1 MAVNINEASDE
12 WRLPGF
18 TELEQLGTG
27 TFGRVVLARQD
38 NTGHVVAVKYLFS
51 RFATDPAY
59 LSAFRQEAL
68 ALHRVSSPHVVK
80 LYEFFETPQG
90 AAIVMEAINGVS
102 LRSVL
107 QAEGALEPEAA
118 LAVLK
123 GSLLGLAAAHSAN
136 VVHRDYKPGNVLVAG
151 TGESKLVDF
160 GTAVLAG
167 ERGPAVG
174 TPAYM
179 APEQWSGGQ
188 STPATDVYAA
198 TCVFFQCVAGHR
210 PYQADDTEV
219 LRTLHEHAP
228 IPFGEVPQPVHEI
241 VALGMAKEPSKRPV
255 DALMFVAELER
266 VARAGYGDDWERKG
280 WSRLAKATG
289 VLVAVTPLALLGAGT
304 AAAPGV
310 AAAGTGAVAASTGGI
325 AAGLK
330 IAVGVVAATAAV
342 VGSVVVFS
350 DPSSPPPQSPP
361 TSQQAVALKVAMK
374 TRTGPVPGTTLQF
387 QGQYPEVTG
396 GPDQAWSKRVNDA
409 LTAPIDEWNRETGPG
424 AAELAAEHGGG
435 PYVLTTKVEV
445 RMQTEKYLSVR
456 YEHGLENAPHPTWNM
471 GRSAVL
477 IDLTGGNPVAPADL
491 FRPGMFSDQG
501 MLALSDLLWPDHDQ
515 GCGLKTWTPIKPAD
529 LAGPGERKV
538 FPTFTPAEVEL
549 TINFN
554 RLGFETACGVQTMT
568 LPYDRLSD
576 LLNPEL
582 VAGLTG
588 GKTAKGTS
596 APPPAQG
603 LTDVSV
609 GALTLHLPSG
619 WSVQAQGLEK
629 VIVAPGCPDPKKY
642 FNCKYVLVTD
652 NAQESAEQPAYRPG
666 EFYRRSAGGRAC
678 NAAGRKD
685 LRQEGDAAKT
695 TSATAPVGGATAAYE
710 EWTIQC
716 VPRGQTGGSGDARVT
731 QRIWFVADRQIAVMD
746 EWRTPGVEELLR
758 TATVS

>member
-1 MAVNINEASDE
+1 MNTQDVSDE

-38 NTGHVVAVKYLFS
+38 NTGHVVAIKYLFS

-59 LSAFRQEAL
+59 LGAFRQEAL
-68 ALHRVSSPHVVK
+68 ALHRVSSPHVVR

-107 QAEGALEPEAA
+107 MAEGALEPEAA

-123 GSLLGLAAAHSAN
+123 GSLLGLAAAHSVN
-136 VVHRDYKPGNVLVAG
+136 VVHRDYKPANVLVAD

-167 ERGPAVG
+167 ERGPSVG

-179 APEQWSGGQ
+179 APEQWAGGQ
-188 STPATDVYAA
+188 ATPATDVYAA

-210 PYQADDTEV
+210 PYQAEDTEV

-228 IPFGEVPQPVHEI
+228 IPFGEAPEPVHEI
-241 VALGMAKEPSKRPV
+241 VALGMAKDPSKRPA
-255 DALMFVAELER
+255 DALTFVGELER

-289 VLVAVTPLALLGAGT
+289 VLAAVTPLALLGAGT

-330 IAVGVVAATAAV
+330 IAIGVVAATAAV

-350 DPSSPPPQSPP
+350 DASTPPPQAPP
-361 TSQQAVALKVAMK
+361 TTQQAVALKVAMK
-374 TRTGPVPGTTLQF
+374 TRTGTVPGTDLPFRGQF
-387 QGQYPEVTG
+387 PEVTG

-424 AAELAAEHGGG
+424 AARLRAEHGGG
-435 PYVLTTKVEV
+435 PYALNTTADV
-445 RMQTEKYLSVR
+445 RMQNERYLSVR
-456 YEHGLENAPHPTWNM
+456 YEHGLDNAPHSTWNM

-477 IDLTGGNPVAPADL
+477 IDLKSGTAVPSADL
-491 FRPGMFSDQG
+491 FRPGMFTDQG
-501 MLALSDLLWPDHDQ
+501 MLALSDRLWPDHDQ
-515 GCGLKTWTPIKPAD
+515 GCALTTWTPIKPAD

-549 TINFN
+549 TINYN
-554 RLGFETACGVQTMT
+554 RLGFETACGVQTMK
-568 LPYDRLSD
+568 LPYDKLAD

-588 GKTAKGTS
+588 GKTVKGPSTT
-596 APPPAQG
+596 APAPGAT
-603 LTDVSV
+603 TDVKV
-609 GALTLHLPSG
+609 GALTLHLPDG
-619 WSVQAQGLEK
+619 WTAVSQGLEK
-629 VIVAPGCPDPKKY
+629 VIVGAGCPDPKKY
-642 FNCKYVLVTD
+642 FNCKYFLVTD
-652 NAQESAEQPAYRPG
+652 NTEQSAEQPPYRPG
-666 EFYRRSAGGRAC
+666 GFYRRSAGGRAC

-685 LRQEGDAAKT
+685 LRQEGDAVQT
-695 TSATAPVGGATAAYE
+695 TSATAPVGGTTATYE

-716 VPRGQTGGSGDARVT
+716 VPRGQTGGSGDAQVT
-731 QRIWFVADRQIAVMD
+731 QRIWFLADRQIVVMD

>member
-1 MAVNINEASDE
+1 MELSDE

-38 NTGHVVAVKYLFS
+38 NTGHVVAIKYLFS
-51 RFATDPAY
+51 RFAAEPAY
-59 LSAFRQEAL
+59 LEAFRQEAL
-68 ALHRVSSPHVVK
+68 ALHRVASPHVVR

-90 AAIVMEAINGVS
+90 AAIVMEAVNGVS
-102 LRSVL
+102 LRAVL

-136 VVHRDYKPGNVLVAG
+136 VVHRDYKPANVLVAD

-179 APEQWSGGQ
+179 APEQWAGGQ
-188 STPATDVYAA
+188 ATPATDVYAA

-210 PYQADDTEV
+210 PYEAEQTEV

-241 VALGMAKEPSKRPV
+241 VAFGMAKDPSKRPV
-255 DALMFVAELER
+255 DALTFVGELER
-266 VARAGYGDDWERKG
+266 VARAGYGEDWERKG

-289 VLVAVTPLALLGAGT
+289 VLAAATPLVLLGAGT

-330 IAVGVVAATAAV
+330 IAIGVVAATAAV

-350 DPSSPPPQSPP
+350 DASTPPPQPPP
-361 TSQQAVALKVAMK
+361 TSQRAVALKVAMK
-374 TRTGPVPGTTLQF
+374 DRSGTVPGTTLQF
-387 QGQYPEVTG
+387 RGQYPEVAG

-409 LTAPIDEWNRETGPG
+409 LTAPIDEWNSETGPG
-424 AAELAAEHGGG
+424 AAKLVEEHGGG
-435 PYVLTTKVEV
+435 PYVLTTKADV
-445 RMQTEKYLSVR
+445 RMQNERYLSVS
-456 YEHGLENAPHPTWNM
+456 YEHGLDNAPHPSWNF
-471 GRSAVL
+471 GRSSVL
-477 IDLTGGNPVAPADL
+477 IDLTSGTAVAPADL

-501 MLALSDLLWPDHDQ
+501 MLTLSDLLWPDHDQ
-515 GCGLKTWTPIKPAD
+515 GCALTTWTPIKPSD
-529 LAGPGERKV
+529 LAGPGELKV
-538 FPTFTPAEVEL
+538 FPAFTPAEVEL

-554 RLGFETACGVQTMT
+554 RLGFETACGVQTMK
-568 LPYDRLSD
+568 LPYDKLSD
-576 LLNPEL
+576 LLKPEL

-588 GKTAKGTS
+588 GKTVKGTS
-596 APPPAQG
+596 SAPPARG
-603 LTDVSV
+603 FTDVSA
-609 GALTLHLPSG
+609 GALTLHLPKDWAVVS
-619 WSVQAQGLEK
+619 QGLEK
-629 VIVAPGCPDPKKY
+629 VLVAPGCPDPKKY

-652 NAQESAEQPAYRPG
+652 NTQQSAEQPPYRPG
-666 EFYRRSAGGRAC
+666 GFYRRSAGGRAC

-685 LRQEGDAAKT
+685 LRQEGDAART
-695 TSATAPVGGATAAYE
+695 TSATAPVGAATATYE

-716 VPRGQTGGSGDARVT
+716 VPRGQTGGSGETQVT
-731 QRIWFVADRQIAVMD
+731 QRIWFVADRQVVVMD
-746 EWRTPGVEELLR
+746 EWRTPGVEDLLR
-758 TATVS
+758 AATVS

>member
-1 MAVNINEASDE
+1 MELTDE

-38 NTGHVVAVKYLFS
+38 NTGHVVAIKYLFS
-51 RFATDPAY
+51 RFAADPAH
-59 LSAFRQEAL
+59 LAAFRQEAL

-80 LYEFFETPQG
+80 LHEFFETPQG

-123 GSLLGLAAAHSAN
+123 GSLLGLAAAHSAA
-136 VVHRDYKPGNVLVAG
+136 VVHRDYKPANVLVAD

-167 ERGPAVG
+167 ERGPSVG

-188 STPATDVYAA
+188 ATPATDVYAA

-241 VALGMAKEPSKRPV
+241 VALGMAKDPSKRPV
-255 DALMFVAELER
+255 DALMFVSELER
-266 VARAGYGDDWERKG
+266 VARAGYGDEWERKG
-280 WSRLAKATG
+280 WSRLAKAAG
-289 VLVAVTPLALLGAGT
+289 VLAAATPLVLLSAGT

-330 IAVGVVAATAAV
+330 VAIGVVAATAAV

-350 DPSSPPPQSPP
+350 DASTPPPPSPP
-361 TSQQAVALKVAMK
+361 TTQQAVALKVAMK
-374 TRTGPVPGTTLQF
+374 TRSGTVPGTTLPYS
-387 QGQYPEVTG
+387 GDHPEVTG
-396 GPDQAWSKRVNDA
+396 STDQAWLKRVNDA
-409 LTAPIDEWNRETGPG
+409 LTAPIDEWNRKTGPG
-424 AAELAAEHGGG
+424 AAKLEPERG
-435 PYVLTTKVEV
+435 PYKLLTKAEV
-445 RMQTEKYLSVR
+445 RSQNERYLSVR
-456 YEHGLENAPHPTWNM
+456 YTHDLENKPHSTWGN
-471 GRSAVL
+471 GRAAVT
-477 IDLTGGNPVAPADL
+477 IDLKEGKALTPAELFAPGKFTDDGL
-491 FRPGMFSDQG
+491 RT
-501 MLALSDLLWPDHDQ
+501 LAELLWPDKQ
-515 GCGLKTWTPIKPAD
+515 QCGALSSTFPYQPLKTAD
-529 LAGPGERKV
+529 LAEEPKV
-538 FPTFTPAEVEL
+538 WLAFTPSAVEVTVDL
-549 TINFN
+549 NL
-554 RLGFETACGVQTMT
+554 LGFATACGVQDYT
-568 LPYDRLSD
+568 LPYDKLAG

-582 VAGLTG
+582 VEGVTG
-588 GKTAKGTS
+588 GKPLKGTS
-596 APPPAQG
+596 SAPPAPG
-603 LTDVSV
+603 FTDVSA
-609 GALTLHLPSG
+609 GALTLHLPQD
-619 WSVQAQGLEK
+619 WSVVSQGLEK
-629 VIVAPGCPDPKKY
+629 VLVAPGCPDPKKY
-642 FNCKYVLVTD
+642 FNCKYVLLTD
-652 NAQESAEQPAYRPG
+652 NSLQSAEQPPYRPG

-685 LRQEGDAAKT
+685 LRQEGDAVRTVSTVAPVSGA
-695 TSATAPVGGATAAYE
+695 SATYE

-716 VPRGQTGGSGDARVT
+716 VPRGQTGGSGETQVT
-731 QRIWFVADRQIAVMD
+731 QRIWFVADRQIVVMD

-758 TATVS
+758 TATIS

>member
-1 MAVNINEASDE
+1 MNINDVTDD

-51 RFATDPAY
+51 RFAADPAY

-188 STPATDVYAA
+188 ATPATDVYAA

-374 TRTGPVPGTTLQF
+374 NRTGTVPGTNIAYSGDF
-387 QGQYPEVTG
+387 PEVTG
-396 GPDQAWSKRVNDA
+396 SPDQAWLKRVNDA
-409 LTAPIDEWNRETGPG
+409 LTAPIDEWNRKTGPG
-424 AAELAAEHGGG
+424 AANLEPERG
-435 PYVLTTKVEV
+435 PYTLLTKADV
-445 RMQTEKYLSVR
+445 RSQNERYLSVR
-456 YEHGLENAPHPTWNM
+456 YTHDLENKPHPTWSY
-471 GRSAVL
+471 GRATVT
-477 IDLTGGNPVAPADL
+477 IDLKEGKVLTPSEL
-491 FRPGMFSDQG
+491 FASG
-501 MLALSDLLWPDHDQ
+501 ALSDDGMRKLTERIWPDQ
-515 GCGLKTWTPIKPAD
+515 EQCGPANATFPYRPLKAVD
-529 LAGPGERKV
+529 LTDERKV
-538 FPTFTPAEVEL
+538 WLAFTPAAVEITVNL
-549 TINFN
+549 TD
-554 RLGFETACGVQTMT
+554 LGFSTACAVQDYT
-568 LPYDRLSD
+568 LPYDKVTD
-576 LLNPEL
+576 LLNPDL
-582 VAGLTG
+582 VAGVTG
-588 GKTAKGTS
+588 GKPLKGTS

-603 LTDVSV
+603 LTDVPV
-609 GALTLHLPSG
+609 GALTLHLPPG

-642 FNCKYVLVTD
+642 FTCKYVLVTD

-695 TSATAPVGGATAAYE
+695 TSATAPVGGATATYE

-716 VPRGQTGGSGDARVT
+716 VPRGQTGGSGDAQVT

>member
-1 MAVNINEASDE
+1 MELSDE

-38 NTGHVVAVKYLFS
+38 NTGHVVAIKYLFS
-51 RFATDPAY
+51 RFAAEPAY
-59 LSAFRQEAL
+59 LEAFRQEAL
-68 ALHRVSSPHVVK
+68 ALHRVASPHVVK

-90 AAIVMEAINGVS
+90 AAIVMEAVNGVS
-102 LRSVL
+102 LRAVL

-136 VVHRDYKPGNVLVAG
+136 VVHRDYKPANVLVAD

-179 APEQWSGGQ
+179 APEQWAGGQ
-188 STPATDVYAA
+188 ATPATDVYAA

-210 PYQADDTEV
+210 PYEAEQTEV

-241 VALGMAKEPSKRPV
+241 VAFGMAKDPSKRPV
-255 DALMFVAELER
+255 DALTFVGELER
-266 VARAGYGDDWERKG
+266 VARAGYGEDWERKG

-289 VLVAVTPLALLGAGT
+289 VLAAATPLVLLGAGT

-330 IAVGVVAATAAV
+330 IAIGVVAATAAV

-350 DPSSPPPQSPP
+350 DASTPPPQPPP
-361 TSQQAVALKVAMK
+361 TSQRAVALKVAMK
-374 TRTGPVPGTTLQF
+374 DRSGTVPGTTLPF
-387 QGQYPEVTG
+387 RGQYPEVAG

-409 LTAPIDEWNRETGPG
+409 LTAPIDEWNSETGPG
-424 AAELAAEHGGG
+424 AAKLVEEHGGG
-435 PYVLTTKVEV
+435 PYVLTTKADV
-445 RMQTEKYLSVR
+445 RMQNERYLSVS
-456 YEHGLENAPHPTWNM
+456 YEHGLDNAPHPTWNF
-471 GRSAVL
+471 GRSSVL
-477 IDLTGGNPVAPADL
+477 IDLTSGTAVAPADL

-501 MLALSDLLWPDHDQ
+501 MLTLSDLLWPDHDQ
-515 GCGLKTWTPIKPAD
+515 GCALTTWTPIKPSD
-529 LAGPGERKV
+529 LAGPGELKV
-538 FPTFTPAEVEL
+538 FPAFTPAEVEL

-554 RLGFETACGVQTMT
+554 RLGFETACGVQTMK
-568 LPYDRLSD
+568 LPYDKLSD
-576 LLNPEL
+576 LLKPEL

-588 GKTAKGTS
+588 GKTVKGTS
-596 APPPAQG
+596 SAPPG
-603 LTDVSV
+603 RGFTDVSA
-609 GALTLHLPSG
+609 GALTLHLPKDWAVVS
-619 WSVQAQGLEK
+619 QGLEK
-629 VIVAPGCPDPKKY
+629 VLVAPGCPDPKKY
-642 FNCKYVLVTD
+642 FNCKYVLLTD
-652 NAQESAEQPAYRPG
+652 NAQQSAEQPPYRPG
-666 EFYRRSAGGRAC
+666 GFYRRSAGGRAC

-685 LRQEGDAAKT
+685 LRQEGDAART
-695 TSATAPVGGATAAYE
+695 TSATAPVGAATATYE

-716 VPRGQTGGSGDARVT
+716 VPRGQTGGSGETQVT
-731 QRIWFVADRQIAVMD
+731 QRIWFVADRQVVVMD
-746 EWRTPGVEELLR
+746 EWRTPGVEDLLR
-758 TATVS
+758 AATVS